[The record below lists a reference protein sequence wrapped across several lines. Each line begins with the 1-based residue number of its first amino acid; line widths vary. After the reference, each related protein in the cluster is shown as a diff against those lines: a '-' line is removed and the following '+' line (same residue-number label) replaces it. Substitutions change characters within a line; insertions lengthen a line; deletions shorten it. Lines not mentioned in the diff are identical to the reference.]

1 MIPKNSPKKK
11 YFCIFDYY
19 LDGVFLKW
27 EEIKG
32 ECPILARGAK
42 LVVSL
47 EDGTQVTGKI
57 IETQSI
63 SENER
68 HIYLSSC

>member
-1 MIPKNSPKKK
+1 MITKNREENK

-27 EEIKG
+27 EEIHG
-32 ECPILARGAK
+32 ECPILNPESK
-42 LVVSL
+42 LVVNL

-57 IETQSI
+57 VETKPI

>member
-1 MIPKNSPKKK
+1 MTVQSPQKNR

-32 ECPILARGAK
+32 ECPLLVRGEEWVVNLDNGSQITAEIVDTK
-42 LVVSL
+42 L
-47 EDGTQVTGKI
+47 
-57 IETQSI
+57 I

-68 HIYLSSC
+68 HIFLRSL

>member
-1 MIPKNSPKKK
+1 MTTNSPQKNR

-32 ECPILARGAK
+32 ECPILIHGEE

-47 EDGTQVTGKI
+47 DDGTQITAEI
-57 IETQSI
+57 IDTKLI

-68 HIYLSSC
+68 HIFLRSL

>member
-1 MIPKNSPKKK
+1 MITEDTQKDR

-27 EEIKG
+27 EEIQG
-32 ECPILARGAK
+32 ECPILVHGEE
-42 LVVSL
+42 LVVNL
-47 EDGTQVTGKI
+47 EDGTQITAEI
-57 IETQSI
+57 IETRPI

-68 HIYLSSC
+68 QIFLRSH

>member
-1 MIPKNSPKKK
+1 MIPKNSLKNK

-27 EEIKG
+27 EEIIG
-32 ECPILARGAK
+32 ECPILACGAK

-57 IETQSI
+57 VETQLK

>member
-1 MIPKNSPKKK
+1 MTTKDYQKNQ

-19 LDGVFLKW
+19 LDGVFIKW

-32 ECPILARGAK
+32 ECPILTHGEE

-47 EDGTQVTGKI
+47 DDGTQITAEI
-57 IETQSI
+57 IDTKLI

-68 HIYLSSC
+68 HIFLRSR

>member
-1 MIPKNSPKKK
+1 MKTKDNKNSH

-27 EEIKG
+27 EEIQGK
-32 ECPILARGAK
+32 CPILAYGAK
-42 LVVSL
+42 LVVRL
-47 EDGTQVTGKI
+47 DDGTEVTGKI
-57 IETQSI
+57 IETQLI
-63 SENER
+63 SENEQ

>member
-1 MIPKNSPKKK
+1 MTTNNSQKNR

-27 EEIKG
+27 EEIQG
-32 ECPILARGAK
+32 ECPILIHGEEFV
-42 LVVSL
+42 LSL
-47 EDGTQVTGKI
+47 EDGTQITAKI
-57 IETQSI
+57 VETQLI

-68 HIYLSSC
+68 HIFLRSS

>member
-1 MIPKNSPKKK
+1 MISENKDKKR

-19 LDGVFLKW
+19 LDDVFLKW
-27 EEIKG
+27 EEING
-32 ECPILARGAK
+32 ECPILTRGEK
-42 LVVSL
+42 LVVKL

-57 IETQSI
+57 VETQSI

>member
-1 MIPKNSPKKK
+1 MTTKDTQKGR

-27 EEIKG
+27 EEIQG
-32 ECPILARGAK
+32 ECPILVHGEE
-42 LVVSL
+42 LVVNL
-47 EDGTQVTGKI
+47 EDGTQITAQI
-57 IETQSI
+57 IETRPI

-68 HIYLSSC
+68 HIFLRSH